1 MTLAA
6 AGWLLAR
13 LHCHA
18 VGRKRDASAA
28 NAQRSTGIG
37 VLAIFHAKIGD
48 VAWTRRPGD
57 RADDVRKAAS
67 IGVSCQQE

>member
-18 VGRKRDASAA
+18 VGGKRDASAA
-28 NAQRSTGIG
+28 NAQQPADIG
-37 VLAIFHAKIGD
+37 VLAIFHADIGD
-48 VAWTRRPGD
+48 GAWTRRPAIA
-57 RADDVRKAAS
+57 RMTFARPRRSA
-67 IGVSCQQE
+67 

>member
-13 LHCHA
+13 LHCRA
-18 VGRKRDASAA
+18 VGGKRDASAA
-28 NAQRSTGIG
+28 NAQQPTDIG
-37 VLAIFHAKIGD
+37 VLAIFHADIGD
-48 VAWTRRPGD
+48 GAWTPAGE